1 MKIKTKNIILF
12 FLLIPLVSWGQQM
25 VTIDGY
31 TILPA
36 RVVDGDTIPN
46 VVIQSV
52 TVFSPRRY
60 KSKRDYR
67 QHQRLIRNLKAAY
80 PYAQIAKNTMSEME
94 NHFQTLNTKK
104 ERDAYIKEVEKK
116 MRADFESQL
125 VKLTVSQGR
134 ILIKLIDRELGRS
147 SYDLVKDLKGGT
159 SAVFWQTVARI
170 FGSNLKVKFD
180 SEGEDKMLNEL
191 IVQLEM
197 GMI

>member
-1 MKIKTKNIILF
+1 MKTETKYVILF
-12 FLLIPLVSWGQQM
+12 FLFLPIVSLGQQM

-46 VVIQSV
+46 AVIQSV
-52 TVFSPRRY
+52 TVLSPRKY

-116 MRADFESQL
+116 MRTDFESQL
-125 VKLTVSQGR
+125 VKLTVTQGR

-170 FGSNLKVKFD
+170 FGSNLKAKFD